1 MNMDAIG
8 DLSDDL
14 LVRLPILV
22 KLEIRSRSL
31 HEFEERPQMR
41 EDVLHDE
48 DAGELQLFRGE
59 PVLVDYLHLFIY
71 IVRVEHIDDRLRGNK
86 VEHFVKP
93 MGQVNWKFR

>member
-1 MNMDAIG
+1 MDVIG

-14 LVRLPILV
+14 LVRLPSLV

-31 HEFEERPQMR
+31 HEFEDRPQMR

-48 DAGELQLFRGE
+48 DAGELQLFRSE
-59 PVLVDYLHLFIY
+59 PVLVDDLHLFIN
-71 IVRVEHIDDRLRGNK
+71 IVRVEHIDRLRGNK

-93 MGQVNWKFR
+93 MGK